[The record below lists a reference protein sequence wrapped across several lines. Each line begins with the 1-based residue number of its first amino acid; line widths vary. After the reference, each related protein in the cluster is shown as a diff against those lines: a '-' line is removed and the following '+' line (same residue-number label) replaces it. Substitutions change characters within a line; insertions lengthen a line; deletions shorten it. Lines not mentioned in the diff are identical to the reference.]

1 LLLDI
6 LLNKP
11 LKIRKPSSPFQRR
24 LTNFGQL
31 LSQKNFQEWIEF
43 ANFAPHS
50 KELMK
55 LLRNLYDW
63 VLHWS
68 ETPYGATALF
78 ILAFAESSF
87 FPVPPDALL
96 IALVLGS
103 TKKAFKF
110 ATICLVGSVTGALL
124 GYAIGHFLWWTPSN
138 EFTGIA
144 QFFFNNIPSFTPEAF
159 YEIQKLYVDYDFWI
173 IFTAGFTPLPYKVIT
188 ISSGAFNINII
199 MFIVASIISR
209 GARFFLV
216 ATLIWKFGPQIKSFI
231 DKYFNWLAIAFTVLL
246 IGGFVVIKYIF

>member
-1 LLLDI
+1 
-6 LLNKP
+6 
-11 LKIRKPSSPFQRR
+11 
-24 LTNFGQL
+24 
-31 LSQKNFQEWIEF
+31 
-43 ANFAPHS
+43 
-50 KELMK
+50 MK

-103 TKKAFKF
+103 TKNAFKF
-110 ATICLVGSVTGALL
+110 ATICLIGSVLGALL
-124 GYAIGHFLWWTPSN
+124 GYIIGHFLWWTPSN
-138 EFTGIA
+138 DFTEIA
-144 QFFFNNIPSFTPEAF
+144 KFFFNNIPGFTPQTF
-159 YEIQKLYVDYDFWI
+159 YEIRRLYVEYDFWI

-199 MFIVASIISR
+199 MFIVASVISR

-216 ATLIWKFGPQIKSFI
+216 AALIWKFGPQIKTFI
-231 DKYFNWLAIAFTVLL
+231 DKYFNWLAIIFTLLL
-246 IGGFVVIKYIF
+246 IGGFLVINYLI